1 MISPVIRKLVSTL
14 CLTFSIGLGAQPLIP
29 AAPELAATAWLLIDA
44 KTGSVLAENKA
55 DEQLPPASLTKM
67 MTAYIVSEEIS
78 AGRISE
84 DDETV
89 VSENAWRKGGTSSG
103 GSTMFLP
110 PNEPAKIIDLMRGVI
125 IQSGND
131 ASIALAEH
139 VAGSEE
145 VFADVMNQQAQR
157 LGMKDTYFEN
167 STGLPEPLHR
177 TTARDLAILAKAII
191 NEHPEHYDLY
201 SEKYFEYN
209 NIKQPNRNQ
218 LLWQDASIDGLKTGH
233 TEEAGYCL
241 VASGERNGMRLI
253 SVVLGAR
260 NEKSRSAESQ
270 KLLSW
275 GFRYYITH
283 QLYSA
288 GQVLETQRL
297 WKATQDSVDLGVS
310 DDMFLTIPRGAEDL
324 LDASMTI
331 ESILEAPLAI
341 GEQVGNVEI
350 TYQGEPILETPLVV
364 TTEVERSGLFSRLWD
379 SIMLFFMGMFG
390 KV

>member
-1 MISPVIRKLVSTL
+1 MSIANRFTL
-14 CLTFSIGLGAQPLIP
+14 FFSSLLLSFGLQAQPLIP
-29 AAPELAATAWLLIDA
+29 AAPELAASAWLLIDA
-44 KTGSVLAENKA
+44 KTGSVLAEHNA

-67 MTAYIVSEEIS
+67 MTSYIVSEEII

-84 DDETV
+84 EDEAI
-89 VSENAWRKGGTSSG
+89 VSENAWRKGGASSG

-110 PNEPAKIIDLMRGVI
+110 PNEPAKIMDLMRGVI

-157 LGMKDTYFEN
+157 LGMRDTYYAN
-167 STGLPEPLHR
+167 ATGLPDAGHV
-177 TTARDLAILAKAII
+177 TTARDLATLAKATI
-191 NEHPEHYDLY
+191 NDHPEHYEIY
-201 SEKYFEYN
+201 AEKFFEYN
-209 NIKQPNRNQ
+209 GIRQTNRNQ

-260 NEKSRSAESQ
+260 NEKARSTESQ

-288 GQVLETQRL
+288 GEVLETQRL
-297 WKATQDSVDLGVS
+297 WKANQDTVELGIAEDV
-310 DDMFLTIPRGAEDL
+310 FLTIPRGAEDL
-324 LDASMTI
+324 LDASMSVG
-331 ESILEAPLAI
+331 SILEAPLSL
-341 GEQVGNVEI
+341 GEQVGEI
-350 TYQGEPILETPLVV
+350 EVTYQGEPILNEPLVV
-364 TTEVERSGLFSRLWD
+364 TSEVERASLFSRLWD
-379 SIMLFFMGMFG
+379 SILLFFMGLFG
-390 KV
+390 RV